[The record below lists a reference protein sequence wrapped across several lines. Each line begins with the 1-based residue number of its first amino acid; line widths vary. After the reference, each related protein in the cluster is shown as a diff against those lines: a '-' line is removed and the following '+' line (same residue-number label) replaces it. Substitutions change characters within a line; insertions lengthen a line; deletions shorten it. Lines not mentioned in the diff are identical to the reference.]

1 LKPFLIR
8 LGTAFGLSVAAAL
21 ACALPAALRVS
32 ASGVATGTTTGRI
45 WIALAAADLL
55 PMLMAVVVLRGAREG
70 LRALAGEGAGLR
82 AWGLALWVALQFVVL
97 TVVGAVLRA
106 TTHQHALAA
115 VTHAFA
121 ALAVAIGSAL
131 VCARI
136 VAIVAAAPPRTRRAL
151 LVLLSCLALVAVAAV
166 GMRFLRAVW
175 REPTPSPAAAT
186 VVDVLA
192 FGLAAL
198 FGSRPSFALRRSI
211 GLLGVPAAV
220 VVFLAGLPVLRDPV
234 LRRAVHDRAPLLAP
248 IVEVPGAT
256 PQ

>member
-1 LKPFLIR
+1 VKPFLIR
-8 LGTAFGLSVAAAL
+8 FGTALGLSAAAAL

-32 ASGVATGTTTGRI
+32 ASGVAMGTTTGRI

-55 PMLMAVVVLRGAREG
+55 PMLMAVLVLRGAREG

-82 AWGLALWVALQFVVL
+82 AWGLALWGALQFAIL

-115 VTHAFA
+115 VTYAFA
-121 ALAVAIGSAL
+121 ALAVAIASAL

-136 VAIVAAAPPRTRRAL
+136 VAVVAAASPRTRRVL
-151 LVLLSCLALVAVAAV
+151 LVALSCLALIAVAAI

-186 VVDVLA
+186 VIDVLA

-198 FGSRPSFALRRSI
+198 FGSRPSFALRGPI
-211 GLLGVPAAV
+211 GVFGVPAAI
-220 VVFLAGLPVLRDPV
+220 VVFLVGLPVLRDPA
-234 LRRAVHDRAPLLAP
+234 LRRAVHDRAPLIAP
-248 IVEVPGAT
+248 IVEVPGAS